1 MIDGMSAVQ
10 TLNGANEKS
19 MLPRSPGYFP
29 SDNSLARLEFQ
40 DCKRSTDQ
48 LKELARTTPP
58 DDMATKPTFI
68 EKKPPADLTRT
79 DSGRRRRLLEQ
90 IGGSGGHAQRP
101 LKRLFRLNRSATTS
115 DLSGESIPRGS
126 MEVAS
131 KHSSGGRKYLKIAI
145 NPKIYDLENPSTYKV
160 NFEDLKAKGK
170 SHKWIQ
176 RRSQPR
182 AGLDL
187 GQGNEGG
194 PISHTSGETV
204 KTVDQG
210 KKVTDLNVGSDI
222 YDPAKSTTNQA
233 SNGYSPSKGIP
244 KVPEH
249 GLQDFA
255 AATLATAQA
264 RARAGSS
271 GYLFQS
277 PERLGPQSRQRE
289 SPVRQHGHHI
299 ARRRT
304 SSKGPYSVPI
314 KFQLRPQRASLPKTP
329 RTSHDEPKTVEISP
343 IIAVKGTAAQSTSS
357 SPVSPISPIE
367 SSPAKSGRSFID
379 ECQSDAESGQIMS
392 AQRAEF
398 IHGHGAYAY
407 HYPSSTCQPPKPGPA
422 PTRALPSLPEGCNDG
437 ATPKSTTG
445 KQSEN
450 KDVLPSDPP
459 AGCASSPKQPQKRAP
474 KSPPKKGH
482 RYRLSPVKNNV
493 PSESRI
499 LKPSP
504 TFAEV
509 FPQPPRALLPRSS
522 SEVISLPAQI
532 REVDRDPVAT
542 TGRSVDLSSP
552 NFDPM
557 ATPRPA
563 ADDDLK
569 PSKRVADPSSP
580 APEYGNHAL
589 QRSKDADKD
598 NLYIPWHESRVDRVK
613 ALKHRDM
620 ERHRARQNSPELQQ
634 RDDDGEHQ
642 TSHAPGPE
650 RDRNHHDTK
659 LASVP
664 SPAQRTKNHHPP
676 GSSARLG
683 VASTKENQGSLGSTK
698 NDFSPI
704 IIVAEEP
711 PCPAIIDN
719 DPLHP
724 YPPFSDR
731 YYNNK
736 PTITSTTVPGT
747 NSHQLQPNGI
757 DDNSNTHL
765 PHNHHL
771 QPNGILH
778 PHPSCSHPLT
788 SPQIPSPSPTKNNNH
803 LLSQP
808 LASENLTN
816 TTHLEARLAAMEK
829 KNLLLERAF
838 MAVIDAS
845 AGFTGRGSAWL
856 GDGGGSGSGRE
867 RMSGVSEE
875 DGLAGRVDEML
886 DLVGGLG
893 RGGGG
898 GSG

>member
-1 MIDGMSAVQ
+1 MSAVH
-10 TLNGANEKS
+10 TLNGANQKS

-58 DDMATKPTFI
+58 DDMATKPMFI
-68 EKKPPADLTRT
+68 EKKPTADLIRT

-115 DLSGESIPRGS
+115 DLSGQSTARGS
-126 MEVAS
+126 LDVAS
-131 KHSSGGRKYLKIAI
+131 KHSSGGRTYLKITI
-145 NPKIYDLENPSTYKV
+145 PPKMYKLRNQSTYKV
-160 NFEDLKAKGK
+160 NFEDLNTKGK

-194 PISHTSGETV
+194 PISHTSGESV

-210 KKVTDLNVGSDI
+210 KKVTDLHVGSDI
-222 YDPAKSTTNQA
+222 HDPTKAATKLA

-329 RTSHDEPKTVEISP
+329 RTSHDEPKTVEVSP
-343 IIAVKGTAAQSTSS
+343 IIAVKGAAAQSPSS
-357 SPVSPISPIE
+357 SPVSPISPME

-379 ECQSDAESGQIMS
+379 ECQSDAESGQIMN

-450 KDVLPSDPP
+450 KDVLPSDSP
-459 AGCASSPKQPQKRAP
+459 AGCGSSPKQPQKHAP

-504 TFAEV
+504 TFAEA
-509 FPQPPRALLPRSS
+509 FPQPPRALLPRRS
-522 SEVISLPAQI
+522 SEVISLPAPN
-532 REVDRDPVAT
+532 REVDGKPVVT
-542 TGRSVDLSSP
+542 TCQSVDLSSST
-552 NFDPM
+552 FDPT

-563 ADDDLK
+563 ADNDLK
-569 PSKRVADPSSP
+569 LSKRVADPSPP
-580 APEYGNHAL
+580 APEYGNHAF

-620 ERHRARQNSPELQQ
+620 ERHRAHENSPESQQ
-634 RDDDGEHQ
+634 RRDDDDGEHP
-642 TSHAPGPE
+642 TSRAQG
-650 RDRNHHDTK
+650 DRNHQDTK
-659 LASVP
+659 LASP
-664 SPAQRTKNHHPP
+664 LPPAQRTKNHQPP
-676 GSSARLG
+676 SSSARLDI
-683 VASTKENQGSLGSTK
+683 ASTKGTKGCLGNTK

-704 IIVAEEP
+704 IIIAEEP
-711 PCPAIIDN
+711 PCPTIIDN

-724 YPPFSDR
+724 YPPFSDTNN
-731 YYNNK
+731 YNK
-736 PTITSTTVPGT
+736 PPTTATTVPST
-747 NSHQLQPNGI
+747 NSHHLQPNYN
-757 DDNSNTHL
+757 DDNSNIYL

-771 QPNGILH
+771 QPNGILDPH
-778 PHPSCSHPLT
+778 HHPSSYSHRPTTPQVPL
-788 SPQIPSPSPTKNNNH
+788 PSPSPNLH
-803 LLSQP
+803 PSLPQL
-808 LASENLTN
+808 LASETLT
-816 TTHLEARLAAMEK
+816 TTAHLEARLAAMEK

-845 AGFTGRGSAWL
+845 AGLTGRGSAWL
-856 GDGGGSGSGRE
+856 SDGSGRRE
-867 RMSGVSEE
+867 RMSGVSEG
-875 DGLAGRVDEML
+875 DGLGGRVDEML

-898 GSG
+898 GGDDMG

>member
-10 TLNGANEKS
+10 ILNGANEKS

-68 EKKPPADLTRT
+68 EKKPTADLTRT

-101 LKRLFRLNRSATTS
+101 LKRLFRLNRSATSS

-160 NFEDLKAKGK
+160 NFEDLNAKGK

-182 AGLDL
+182 AGLDP

-210 KKVTDLNVGSDI
+210 KKVTVNVGSDI

-329 RTSHDEPKTVEISP
+329 PTSHDEPKTVKISP

-379 ECQSDAESGQIMS
+379 ECQSDAESGQIMN

-437 ATPKSTTG
+437 ARPKSTTG
-445 KQSEN
+445 KLSEN
-450 KDVLPSDPP
+450 KDVLPSDSP
-459 AGCASSPKQPQKRAP
+459 AGCGSPPKQPPKHLS

-504 TFAEV
+504 TFTEV
-509 FPQPPRALLPRSS
+509 FPQPPRALLPRRS
-522 SEVISLPAQI
+522 SEVISLPAQNG
-532 REVDRDPVAT
+532 EVDGNPVVT
-542 TGRSVDLSSP
+542 TSRSVDLSSSSFGP
-552 NFDPM
+552 A
-557 ATPRPA
+557 ATPRPTT
-563 ADDDLK
+563 DNDLK
-569 PSKRVADPSSP
+569 PSKGVDEPSSP
-580 APEYGNHAL
+580 GPEYGNHAF
-589 QRSKDADKD
+589 QRSKDADED

-613 ALKHRDM
+613 ALKHRDT
-620 ERHRARQNSPELQQ
+620 EPHRARQKSPELQQ
-634 RDDDGEHQ
+634 RDADGDHHQ
-642 TSHAPGPE
+642 TSHAPGQE
-650 RDRNHHDTK
+650 RDCNHHDTK
-659 LASVP
+659 VASPP

-676 GSSARLG
+676 GSSARLCL
-683 VASTKENQGSLGSTK
+683 ASSTGNNSSLGSTEI
-698 NDFSPI
+698 DFSPI
-704 IIVAEEP
+704 IIIAEEP
-711 PCPAIIDN
+711 PCPATIDN
-719 DPLHP
+719 NPLHP
-724 YPPFSDR
+724 YPPFSDTN
-731 YYNNK
+731 YNYK
-736 PTITSTTVPGT
+736 PTTTATTVPSI
-747 NSHQLQPNGI
+747 NSHQLHPNHI
-757 DDNSNTHL
+757 DDNSNIYL
-765 PHNHHL
+765 PHNHQP

-778 PHPSCSHPLT
+778 PHPHPPLYTHPPT
-788 SPQIPSPSPTKNNNH
+788 SPQIPSPSPTNNNLH
-803 LLSQP
+803 PSQP
-808 LASENLTN
+808 LASENLT
-816 TTHLEARLAAMEK
+816 TTAHLEARLAAMEK

-845 AGFTGRGSAWL
+845 AGFTGRRSAWL
-856 GDGGGSGSGRE
+856 GDGDSERE
-867 RMSGVSEE
+867 RISGVSEG
-875 DGLAGRVDEML
+875 DGLAGRVDEFL

>member
-68 EKKPPADLTRT
+68 EKKVTADLTRT
-79 DSGRRRRLLEQ
+79 DSGHRRRLLEQ

-101 LKRLFRLNRSATTS
+101 LKRLFRLNRSATAS

-126 MEVAS
+126 MEIAS

-160 NFEDLKAKGK
+160 NFEDLNAKGK
-170 SHKWIQ
+170 SHRWIQ

-182 AGLDL
+182 PGPDL

-210 KKVTDLNVGSDI
+210 KKVTNLNVGSDI
-222 YDPAKSTTNQA
+222 YDPAKSTTKQA

-264 RARAGSS
+264 RARAGSC

-304 SSKGPYSVPI
+304 SSKGAYSVPI

-329 RTSHDEPKTVEISP
+329 RTSHDEPKTVEVSP
-343 IIAVKGTAAQSTSS
+343 IMAVKGTAAQSTSS

-379 ECQSDAESGQIMS
+379 ECQSDAESGQIMN

-407 HYPSSTCQPPKPGPA
+407 HYPSSACQPPKPGPA

-437 ATPKSTTG
+437 ATSKSMTA

-450 KDVLPSDPP
+450 KDVLPSDSP
-459 AGCASSPKQPQKRAP
+459 AGCGSSPKQPQKHAP

-493 PSESRI
+493 PSESRV

-504 TFAEV
+504 TFTEV
-509 FPQPPRALLPRSS
+509 FPQPPRALLPRRS
-522 SEVISLPAQI
+522 SEIISLPAQS
-532 REVDRDPVAT
+532 REVDGNPVVT
-542 TGRSVDLSSP
+542 PGRSMDLSSST
-552 NFDPM
+552 FDPT
-557 ATPRPA
+557 ATPRPTT
-563 ADDDLK
+563 DNDLK
-569 PSKRVADPSSP
+569 RSKSVADPSSP

-613 ALKHRDM
+613 ALKLRDM
-620 ERHRARQNSPELQQ
+620 ERHRARQNSPESQQ
-634 RDDDGEHQ
+634 RDDDDGHHQ
-642 TSHAPGPE
+642 ISHAPG
-650 RDRNHHDTK
+650 DRNHQDTK
-659 LASVP
+659 LASSP
-664 SPAQRTKNHHPP
+664 SPAQRTRNHHNP
-676 GSSARLG
+676 GSSARIG
-683 VASTKENQGSLGSTK
+683 VASTKGNKSSLGSTK

-711 PCPAIIDN
+711 PCPAIIEN

-731 YYNNK
+731 NSYNYK
-736 PTITSTTVPGT
+736 PTTSVPST
-747 NSHQLQPNGI
+747 DSHQPQPKHT

-765 PHNHHL
+765 PYNHHM

-778 PHPSCSHPLT
+778 PHPHPSYTHPPT
-788 SPQIPSPSPTKNNNH
+788 SPQIPSPSPSTNNNLH
-803 LLSQP
+803 PPSQP
-808 LASENLTN
+808 IASETLT
-816 TTHLEARLAAMEK
+816 TTAHLEARLAAMEK

-856 GDGGGSGSGRE
+856 GDGSVG
-867 RMSGVSEE
+867 RMSGVSEG

-898 GSG
+898 GGGGGG

>member
-68 EKKPPADLTRT
+68 EKKATADLTRT
-79 DSGRRRRLLEQ
+79 DSGHRRRLLEQ

-101 LKRLFRLNRSATTS
+101 LKRLFRLNRSATAS

-126 MEVAS
+126 MEIAS

-160 NFEDLKAKGK
+160 NFEDLNAKGK
-170 SHKWIQ
+170 SHRWIQ

-182 AGLDL
+182 PGPDL

-210 KKVTDLNVGSDI
+210 KKVTNLNVGSDI
-222 YDPAKSTTNQA
+222 YDPAKSTTKQA

-264 RARAGSS
+264 RARAGSC

-304 SSKGPYSVPI
+304 SSKGAYSVPI

-329 RTSHDEPKTVEISP
+329 RTSHDEPKTVEVSP
-343 IIAVKGTAAQSTSS
+343 IMAVKGTAAQSTSS

-379 ECQSDAESGQIMS
+379 ECQSEAESGQIMN

-407 HYPSSTCQPPKPGPA
+407 HYPSSACQPPKPGPA

-437 ATPKSTTG
+437 ATSKSMTA

-450 KDVLPSDPP
+450 KDVLPSDSP
-459 AGCASSPKQPQKRAP
+459 AGCGSSPKQPQKHAP

-493 PSESRI
+493 PSESRV

-504 TFAEV
+504 TFTEV
-509 FPQPPRALLPRSS
+509 FPQPPRALLPRRS
-522 SEVISLPAQI
+522 SEIISLPAQS
-532 REVDRDPVAT
+532 REVDGNPVVT
-542 TGRSVDLSSP
+542 PGRSMDLSSST
-552 NFDPM
+552 FDPT
-557 ATPRPA
+557 ATPRPTT
-563 ADDDLK
+563 DNDLK
-569 PSKRVADPSSP
+569 RSKSVADPSSP

-613 ALKHRDM
+613 ALKLRDM
-620 ERHRARQNSPELQQ
+620 ERHRARQNSPESQQ
-634 RDDDGEHQ
+634 RDDDDGHHQ
-642 TSHAPGPE
+642 ISHAPG
-650 RDRNHHDTK
+650 DRNHQDTK
-659 LASVP
+659 LASSP
-664 SPAQRTKNHHPP
+664 SPAQRTRNHHNP
-676 GSSARLG
+676 GSSARIG
-683 VASTKENQGSLGSTK
+683 VASTKGNKSSLGSTK

-711 PCPAIIDN
+711 PCPAIIEN

-731 YYNNK
+731 NSYNYK
-736 PTITSTTVPGT
+736 PTTSVPST
-747 NSHQLQPNGI
+747 DSHQPQPKHT

-765 PHNHHL
+765 PYIHHM

-778 PHPSCSHPLT
+778 PHPHPSYTHPPT
-788 SPQIPSPSPTKNNNH
+788 SPQIPSPSPSTNNNLH
-803 LLSQP
+803 PPSQP
-808 LASENLTN
+808 IASETLT
-816 TTHLEARLAAMEK
+816 TTAHLEARLAAMEK

-856 GDGGGSGSGRE
+856 GDGSVGRE
-867 RMSGVSEE
+867 RMSGVSEG

-898 GSG
+898 GGG